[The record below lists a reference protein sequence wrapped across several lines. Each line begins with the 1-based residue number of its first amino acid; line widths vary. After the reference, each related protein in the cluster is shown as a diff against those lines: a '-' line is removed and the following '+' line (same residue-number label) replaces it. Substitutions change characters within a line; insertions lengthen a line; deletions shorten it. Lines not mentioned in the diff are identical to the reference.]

1 MDYIKIDG
9 SFVRK
14 LDENKSDQLF
24 VRAITD
30 VARGMGIKT
39 IAEFVENEDTMKLL
53 KTIGVD
59 YAQGV
64 LHRQARACFRHG
76 NVQEKGVRK
85 RQGKGVKWQGKRSR
99 VFSSSPLGKRVG

>member
-1 MDYIKIDG
+1 KQLDVDYIKIDG

-59 YAQGV
+59 YGQGYYIG
-64 LHRQARACFRHG
+64 RPAP
-76 NVQEKGVRK
+76 
-85 RQGKGVKWQGKRSR
+85 
-99 VFSSSPLGKRVG
+99 VFGTETFKKKA